1 MNGKIATT
9 TALCLLLMTCGAEA
23 LLCSVRSST
32 FIGWCKYNMSCVHHC
47 VTKGRTGG
55 YYKGIPFFKYCM
67 CTFECDPGGGGDAGG
82 GRGGGGGRAGGGGAQ
97 PGQPMPPRPTTS
109 ALTMKA

>member
-9 TALCLLLMTCGAEA
+9 TALCLLLMTCGVEA

-47 VTKGRTGG
+47 VTEGRTGG

-67 CTFECDPGGGGDAGG
+67 CTLSAILVVAAMLVVTVVVAGLG
-82 GRGGGGGRAGGGGAQ
+82 EGEHNLGSQ
-97 PGQPMPPRPTTS
+97 CLHGQRRQH
-109 ALTMKA
+109 